1 VKRLLFDLVEA
12 FFGRIFYGRLYL
24 CRASYVSSPMN
35 SSLLEDRGRLG
46 VALLWDSRVSPVPLV
61 CVLVALVQASG
72 GYPLCAAFKKPRL
85 QLAMITMR
93 VAKQEKYVAIGKRLQ
108 RCASA
113 SVRQWTQRRR

>member
-1 VKRLLFDLVEA
+1 MPGYIYAGHHCQQPDELL
-12 FFGRIFYGRLYL
+12 
-24 CRASYVSSPMN
+24 
-35 SSLLEDRGRLG
+35 SLGGSGSRFCGIP
-46 VALLWDSRVSPVPLV
+46 RVSPVPLV

-113 SVRQWTQRRR
+113 SVRQWRQRRR